1 MPHMPRLKKV
11 LLVKA
16 ATGGELLPLTPI
28 TTDLLPSL
36 TLSPITDKVE
46 AQHIRPL
53 TSVLPTT
60 DTDIFKSQSEQ
71 PGGTSEQVPP
81 QCHLP
86 ATVPPVSTIIK
97 KGLLSDKPVVIAGN
111 TLLLGLLSYLI
122 FRHQRAYLFLSWYLL
137 LLLWSYLTF
146 KPVRQLFARGMQ
158 ALRQL
163 SHPVTPPAA
172 TPPGATTYRAEH
184 MRQLQNDTNAYLQ
197 ALRDLH
203 KKTQH

>member
-16 ATGGELLPLTPI
+16 ATGGELLPHAAI
-28 TTDLLPSL
+28 TIDLLPSL
-36 TLSPITDKVE
+36 MLSPITDKVE

-53 TSVLPTT
+53 ASVLPTT
-60 DTDIFKSQSEQ
+60 DTNIFKPQSEQ
-71 PGGTSEQVPP
+71 SGATADQVSPHCEPLATIPP
-81 QCHLP
+81 AP
-86 ATVPPVSTIIK
+86 TIK
-97 KGLLSDKPVVIAGN
+97 KGSFTDKPVVIAGN
-111 TLLLGLLSYLI
+111 TLLLGLLSYLL

-158 ALRQL
+158 ALRHF
-163 SHPVTPPAA
+163 SHPTTPPAI
-172 TPPGATTYRAEH
+172 TPPGAANYRAAH